1 MMKRKSQSSRSVPA
15 TVPFARYL
23 LCGLLSSTAC
33 IVSTHRAAAFELF
46 GFKFFESKNDE
57 DTDIVNPLRYTVRL
71 GVAGGDPEL
80 TDALNKA
87 SQLVEDADRPVSGSL
102 GLLTKARGDR
112 KNLVAALY
120 EKARYDGVVRILIA
134 GRSIDTLPPDA
145 EFGAGPVPVAISVDP
160 GRRFILG
167 DVRLKGDAAGLSP
180 REFSL
185 TPGGDAGSERIL
197 GAEARIVRRLREE
210 GRPLA
215 KVTARDVVAD
225 HNTGRLDVSITVAA
239 GPVAGFG
246 KTTVTGTEAMDPG
259 FTAYMTGLERGKKY
273 SPKDIDDARDR
284 LVNLGVFNS
293 VAISQADALDASGN
307 IPIDVTV
314 SERKKR
320 FYGVGATLSNTEGLG
335 LEGFWGHRNL
345 FGKAERLRIE
355 GSIGRIFDTNEYG
368 KLNYNAGIMFEK
380 PGVVGPASQF
390 FTGLKTIY
398 EHPDAYDRFSV
409 EGNAG
414 LAYEIS
420 RTQSVSGELAVEFSR
435 ITDAF
440 VTDRDYLI
448 VSTPLQYIYDTR
460 DNRLNPTKGHRLL
473 GYVEPAYDLLA
484 DTPFVKLR
492 GEATAIW
499 RWVRMTG

>member
-1 MMKRKSQSSRSVPA
+1 V
-15 TVPFARYL
+15 
-23 LCGLLSSTAC
+23 
-33 IVSTHRAAAFELF
+33 
-46 GFKFFESKNDE
+46 
-57 DTDIVNPLRYTVRL
+57 LR
-71 GVAGGDPEL
+71 
-80 TDALNKA
+80 
-87 SQLVEDADRPVSGSL
+87 
-102 GLLTKARGDR
+102 
-112 KNLVAALY
+112 
-120 EKARYDGVVRILIA
+120 
-134 GRSIDTLPPDA
+134 
-145 EFGAGPVPVAISVDP
+145 
-160 GRRFILG
+160 
-167 DVRLKGDAAGLSP
+167 
-180 REFSL
+180 
-185 TPGGDAGSERIL
+185 
-197 GAEARIVRRLREE
+197 AEAQIVRRLREE

-215 KVTARDVVAD
+215 KVTEREIIAD
-225 HNTGRLDVSITVAA
+225 HNTGRLDVSLTVAA

-380 PGVVGPASQF
+380 PGVVGPASRF

-420 RTQSVSGELAVEFSR
+420 KTQSVSGELAVEFSR

-448 VSTPLQYIYDTR
+448 VSTPLQYIYDSR

-492 GEATAIW
+492 GEATSYLALGANDRVILAGRAVLGSIVGAPSLESVPADRRFYAGGGGSVRGYSYQGIGPKDADGQPTGGLSLAEGSAEVRVAVTETIGVVPFVDAGTVSTDEFPDLSELQVGVGLGLRYITPFGPLRVDAAIPLDK
-499 RWVRMTG
+499 GHGDPDFGLYAGIGQAF